1 MAAKIK
7 EQMILQ
13 FDGRD
18 MQIDALSAQIKAA
31 WKEAGNKL
39 ADIQTLDIYVKPQE
53 GKAYYVINKAIEG
66 VIDL

>member
-13 FDGRD
+13 YDGRD
-18 MQIDALSAQIKAA
+18 VKIDELSSQIKAA

-53 GKAYYVINKAIEG
+53 GKAYYVINKTIEG
-66 VIDL
+66 VVDL

>member
-1 MAAKIK
+1 MAVKIK

-13 FDGRD
+13 YDGRD

-53 GKAYYVINKAIEG
+53 GKAYYVINKSIEG